1 MITYSFLQI
10 LQLKYTFGP
19 GEPVHNELIRNNLT
33 HALGSVVPDIQDEVV
48 SAFNNLIPVTDGE

>member
-1 MITYSFLQI
+1 MITHSFAKI

-33 HALGSVVPDIQDEVV
+33 RALGSVLLDIQDEVV
-48 SAFNNLIPVTDGE
+48 SALNELIPVTDGE